1 MSKRHSWNEIKANF
15 AGLWVELVD
24 CDWDW
29 NDANP
34 RYASVRNFSVDRKK
48 LISKNNKD
56 SVILYV
62 NSLQTKEG
70 MPVAGYYKEAFDQA
84 AGY

>member
-1 MSKRHSWNEIKANF
+1 MDKKLSWEEIRNDF
-15 AGLWVELVD
+15 SGHWVELVD

-34 RYASVRNFSVDRKK
+34 SSARVRNFSADRKK

-56 SVILYV
+56 SVILFIGSGKFLSGK
-62 NSLQTKEG
+62 SLLGLYNESFSQA
-70 MPVAGYYKEAFDQA
+70 VGY
-84 AGY
+84 